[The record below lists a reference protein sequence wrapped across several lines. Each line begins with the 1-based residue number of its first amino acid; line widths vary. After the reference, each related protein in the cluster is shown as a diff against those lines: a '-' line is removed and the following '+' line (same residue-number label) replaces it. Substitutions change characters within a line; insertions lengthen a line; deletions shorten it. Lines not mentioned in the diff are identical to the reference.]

1 MALKIGEIMVVTN
14 ITMDNPGKKTKD
26 KDGAPEQKGAAI
38 SEEQRLRIIDEAV
51 QQVMDILQRQN
62 ER

>member
-1 MALKIGEIMVVTN
+1 MPVKIGQIN
-14 ITMDNPGKKTKD
+14 IVANIATDGPGKGPK
-26 KDGAPEQKGAAI
+26 GPGAAAGGGQAGL
-38 SEEQRLRIIDEAV
+38 SDEARQRIIEEAV

>member
-1 MALKIGEIMVVTN
+1 MPLKIGQITVVTN
-14 ITMDNPGKKTKD
+14 ITMDNPGKKPKD
-26 KDGAPEQKGAAI
+26 KESAPEQKGTGI
-38 SEEQRLRIIDEAV
+38 SEEQRLRIVDEAV

>member
-1 MALKIGEIMVVTN
+1 MPLKIGQITVVTN
-14 ITMDNPGKKTKD
+14 ITMDNPGKKPKD
-26 KDGAPEQKGAAI
+26 KESTPEQKGGGL

-51 QQVMDILQRQN
+51 QQVMDILQRKN

>member
-1 MALKIGEIMVVTN
+1 MPLKIGEITVVTN
-14 ITMDNPGKKTKD
+14 ITMDNPGKKSKD
-26 KDGAPEQKGAAI
+26 KENAPDQKGAGL